1 MPKKIKVVDVV
12 SEEVKNEEP
21 EPSVNEEVNDIEPIN
36 DSFPQNDEK
45 LNEEPLPDIEDTPKP
60 KAKPKAKPR
69 TKKTPIEVMPEIK
82 EEETLPKNIDE
93 SQITPQVKEEEP
105 KNDKVKKV
113 IEQVKCPKCDKM
125 MSSKSLRYTHE
136 QNCKGAVVKT
146 EELPVKRRTKKE
158 PATPPIE
165 LNQTV
170 KLDNDKKE
178 IYKKIVN
185 TNISNN
191 LENEIPEELKQEVL
205 KTIQR
210 QHLRMKMKEDNINR
224 LKMQIA

>member
-21 EPSVNEEVNDIEPIN
+21 EPSANEEVNDIEPIN

-60 KAKPKAKPR
+60 KTKPKAKPR

-93 SQITPQVKEEEP
+93 SQITQQVKEEP

-158 PATPPIE
+158 PATPPVE
-165 LNQTV
+165 LMQTD
-170 KLDNDKKE
+170 KLKNNDKKE

-185 TNISNN
+185 TNISNKH
-191 LENEIPEELKQEVL
+191 ETEIPEELKQEVL

>member
-21 EPSVNEEVNDIEPIN
+21 EPSVNEEVNEPIN

-45 LNEEPLPDIEDTPKP
+45 PNEEPLPDIEDTPKP

-69 TKKTPIEVMPEIK
+69 TKKAPIEVMPEIK
-82 EEETLPKNIDE
+82 EEPKELPK
-93 SQITPQVKEEEP
+93 EEP
-105 KNDKVKKV
+105 KEEPKTDKVKKV

-136 QNCKGAVVKT
+136 QNCKGEVVKT
-146 EELPVKRRTKKE
+146 EELPIKRRAKKE

-165 LNQTV
+165 LNQPV
-170 KLDNDKKE
+170 KQENDKKE
-178 IYKKIVN
+178 NYIKIVN
-185 TNISNN
+185 NNMSNK
-191 LENEIPEELKQEVL
+191 LEIEIPEELKQEVI
-205 KTIQR
+205 KTIQKNTIKNENER
-210 QHLRMKMKEDNINR
+210 R
-224 LKMQIA
+224 

>member
-12 SEEVKNEEP
+12 SENLKNEEP
-21 EPSVNEEVNDIEPIN
+21 EPSVNEEVNDIEQTSN
-36 DSFPQNDEK
+36 DIALASAQAI
-45 LNEEPLPDIEDTPKP
+45 NEEPLPDIEDTPKP

-69 TKKTPIEVMPEIK
+69 TKKAPMEVILETKEEPTKSDETQIPPQIK
-82 EEETLPKNIDE
+82 EEPK
-93 SQITPQVKEEEP
+93 T
-105 KNDKVKKV
+105 DKVKKV

-136 QNCKGAVVKT
+136 QNCKGQVVKT
-146 EELPVKRRTKKE
+146 EELPVKRRAKKE
-158 PATPPIE
+158 TATPPIE
-165 LNQTV
+165 LTQPG

-185 TNISNN
+185 NNISNKN
-191 LENEIPEELKQEVL
+191 ETEIPEELKQEVL

-210 QHLRMKMKEDNINR
+210 TQLRMKMKEDNINR

>member
-21 EPSVNEEVNDIEPIN
+21 EPSVNEEVNEPTDDIA
-36 DSFPQNDEK
+36 PQFGGAI
-45 LNEEPLPDIEDTPKP
+45 NEEPLPDIEDTPKP
-60 KAKPKAKPR
+60 KTKPKAKPR
-69 TKKTPIEVMPEIK
+69 TKKATVEVMPEIK
-82 EEETLPKNIDE
+82 EEPK
-93 SQITPQVKEEEP
+93 EEP
-105 KNDKVKKV
+105 KTDKVKKV

-136 QNCKGAVVKT
+136 QNCKGEVVKT

-165 LNQTV
+165 LIKTD
-170 KLDNDKKE
+170 KLENDKKE

-185 TNISNN
+185 TNISNKH
-191 LENEIPEELKQEVL
+191 ETEIPEELKQEVM

-210 QHLRMKMKEDNINR
+210 TQLRMKIKEDNLNK

>member
-21 EPSVNEEVNDIEPIN
+21 EPSVNEEVNDIEQTSN
-36 DSFPQNDEK
+36 DIALASAQAI
-45 LNEEPLPDIEDTPKP
+45 NEEPLPDIEDTPKP

-69 TKKTPIEVMPEIK
+69 TKKAPMEVILETKEEPTKSDETQIRPQIK
-82 EEETLPKNIDE
+82 EEPK
-93 SQITPQVKEEEP
+93 T
-105 KNDKVKKV
+105 DKVKKV

-136 QNCKGAVVKT
+136 QNCKGQVVKT
-146 EELPVKRRTKKE
+146 EELPVKRRAKSE
-158 PATPPIE
+158 PAKPPIS
-165 LNQTV
+165 LGQTP
-170 KLDNDKKE
+170 KQENDKKE

-185 TNISNN
+185 NNISNKN
-191 LENEIPEELKQEVL
+191 ETEIPEELKQEVL

-210 QHLRMKMKEDNINR
+210 TQLRMKMKEDNINR